1 MTDTKPLD
9 TDPTSNSYLTTGP
22 LGPIDAPQNLRMYVL
37 VLDSIRE
44 GVSLSDERGT
54 ICYTNPAEDSLFGY
68 ERGELVGKHV
78 SVQNAYPPEE
88 NERVVRSIMEHLK
101 TNGHWSGEFSNRRK
115 DGSVFTTFARI
126 TEIKVDGRHYWV
138 CVQEDITDRRRIE
151 DVLAIR
157 VRQQAAVAELGVRA
171 LSGVDLGTLMNEVV
185 NTVTRTLDVELC
197 KVLEVL
203 PGGEELLLRAGAG
216 WREGLVGH
224 HHLGS
229 GTQSL
234 AGYTLAAHEPII
246 VYDLRAEGRFQGPQ
260 LLTDHNVVSGMS
272 VIIHGSEGPFGVL
285 GAHSTRRRTFTIDD
299 VNFLQ
304 SVANVLAIAIE
315 RTRVEEKLHE
325 SRDQLE
331 VILQGVADGITVQDK
346 NGLLTYANDAALQAI
361 GFSSREEFLQAP
373 NAGVLNKFDM
383 LDEELNPFSPED
395 LPGRQVLK
403 GADMAERIVGWRYRQ
418 TGEFH
423 WSVVKAAPIK
433 NERGEVVLAV
443 SIFRDITERMEL
455 DRRKD
460 EFLALASHELKTP
473 ITSLKIFAQTLKR
486 RFERAED
493 SALGQDAIRHLSR
506 MDDQL
511 NKLTEL
517 VRDLLDVSK
526 LRAGKLSYN
535 MEDVDLNDLV
545 RETVEDLQRVADKH
559 TIEVVG
565 EAPTNVFMDRDR
577 IKQVLSNLLSN
588 AIKYSPQADRILAGI
603 DSDTEPEHGEIVV
616 FVKDFGIGVE
626 PQEQERIFDRFFQVG
641 GPVNL
646 GQETFPGLG
655 LGLYISSE
663 IVRRHGGKIWV
674 DSEPGEG
681 STFSFSLPTT
691 PGSAD

>member
-1 MTDTKPLD
+1 
-9 TDPTSNSYLTTGP
+9 
-22 LGPIDAPQNLRMYVL
+22 
-37 VLDSIRE
+37 
-44 GVSLSDERGT
+44 
-54 ICYTNPAEDSLFGY
+54 
-68 ERGELVGKHV
+68 
-78 SVQNAYPPEE
+78 
-88 NERVVRSIMEHLK
+88 
-101 TNGHWSGEFSNRRK
+101 
-115 DGSVFTTFARI
+115 
-126 TEIKVDGRHYWV
+126 
-138 CVQEDITDRRRIE
+138 
-151 DVLAIR
+151 
-157 VRQQAAVAELGVRA
+157 
-171 LSGVDLGTLMNEVV
+171 
-185 NTVTRTLDVELC
+185 
-197 KVLEVL
+197 
-203 PGGEELLLRAGAG
+203 
-216 WREGLVGH
+216 
-224 HHLGS
+224 
-229 GTQSL
+229 
-234 AGYTLAAHEPII
+234 
-246 VYDLRAEGRFQGPQ
+246 
-260 LLTDHNVVSGMS
+260 
-272 VIIHGSEGPFGVL
+272 
-285 GAHSTRRRTFTIDD
+285 
-299 VNFLQ
+299 
-304 SVANVLAIAIE
+304 
-315 RTRVEEKLHE
+315 
-325 SRDQLE
+325 
-331 VILQGVADGITVQDK
+331 
-346 NGLLTYANDAALQAI
+346 
-361 GFSSREEFLQAP
+361 
-373 NAGVLNKFDM
+373 
-383 LDEELNPFSPED
+383 
-395 LPGRQVLK
+395 
-403 GADMAERIVGWRYRQ
+403 MAERIVGWRYRQ

-588 AIKYSPQADRILAGI
+588 AIKYSPQADRILVGI

-641 GPVNL
+641 GAVNL

-691 PGSAD
+691 PPSGD